1 MMFREV
7 SDTPSVESIQP
18 TEVNR
23 QTERLNSIPEFVAP
37 GRTWGS
43 FWDRFKK
50 VAGLFLDVPL
60 PWSVVRST
68 QRDELSREKRAT
80 HEGVNFSRC
89 QMDTL
94 VQDYLNGK
102 RFEFESYSPYASD
115 YNQKTGE
122 IWEGKLVKAD
132 TVGLEVG
139 KMLRNTFSAPWARL
153 ICLWDA
159 YNTGMSE
166 DTDFWGKPRDP
177 TKKYPEKHGGV
188 HVAQLRLPEETQ
200 KKFSENVESL
210 MRRRGLIRST
220 DVKDRDYL
228 LISESAKVHD
238 AEQLVKL
245 LDEKGLIRR
254 NGEAIYFFNPD
265 AENPFYKEIDLRRSD
280 GGWLC
285 EALDASAFLKPENL
299 EITHLVILPNYF
311 KKQQDSVWEIL
322 RVLGIKP
329 TNYHNIFYDENVAPE
344 KVTAVIREQIER
356 IMKAA
361 QEMS

>member
-1 MMFREV
+1 M
-7 SDTPSVESIQP
+7 S
-18 TEVNR
+18 
-23 QTERLNSIPEFVAP
+23 ERLTPNESTDKPPTKRNLDWKDGVPEFVP
-37 GRTWGS
+37 PSITWGS

-50 VAGLFLDVPL
+50 VASLFLDVPL
-60 PWSVVRST
+60 PWSVVRNT

-102 RFEFESYSPYASD
+102 KFEFESYSPYASD
-115 YNQKTGE
+115 YNLNTGE
-122 IWEGKLVKAD
+122 IRENILTPTDK
-132 TVGLEVG
+132 VGLEVG

-159 YNTGMSE
+159 YNTGMSD

-177 TKKYPEKHGGV
+177 TKKYSEKYGAV
-188 HVAQLRLPEETQ
+188 NAAQLRLPEETQ

-210 MRRRGLIRST
+210 MKRRGLIRST
-220 DVKDRDYL
+220 DVAAKDYL
-228 LISESAKVHD
+228 LVSESAKVHD
-238 AEQLVKL
+238 AAQLVKL
-245 LDEKGLIRR
+245 LDEKGFIRR
-254 NGEAIYFFNPD
+254 NGEAISFFNPD
-265 AENPFYKEIDLRRSD
+265 AENPFYKEIELRRSD

-299 EITHLVILPNYF
+299 AITHLVILPNHF
-311 KKQQDSVWEIL
+311 KRQQDGVWEIL

-344 KVTAVIREQIER
+344 KVTAVIKEQIER
-356 IMKAA
+356 SMKEA
-361 QEMS
+361 QRNHT